1 MTIDYDHD
9 RPERHGLAIGHILLS
24 IKSFL
29 HPLRVNRKV
38 VFLQGKTA
46 QYNRRT
52 ENGDCQALYNS
63 DEHKPYTFQLSKTGG
78 NVECGFFY
86 TSTLLIQY

>member
-1 MTIDYDHD
+1 MTIDHDHD
-9 RPERHGLAIGHILLS
+9 RPEGRGLAIGHS
-24 IKSFL
+24 PFEHKSFP

-52 ENGDCQALYNS
+52 GNGDCQALYNS

-78 NVECGFFY
+78 NVECGFFILRLY
-86 TSTLLIQY
+86 